1 MEQPRRITAREFG
14 AMLAAD
20 VFDEEHARV
29 ELLDG
34 LIYSLA
40 PPEGNPHRRTINKL
54 NRLLTT
60 RFAEPDVVQVQS
72 SLHLGTF
79 DVPAPDFVIF
89 RATDDYDEY
98 ADRNQVVLVIEV
110 AVSSLR
116 HDRVRK
122 APLFARYGM
131 AEYWIVNVLRREVEV
146 YTGAA
151 DGTYRSLRT
160 FMAGESIE
168 PPVVPGEP
176 LTPADFIVD

>member
-1 MEQPRRITAREFG
+1 MEQPRRITAREFSS
-14 AMLAAD
+14 MLAAD
-20 VFDEEHARV
+20 IFEEENARV

-34 LIYSLA
+34 QIYSLA

-60 RFAEPDVVQVQS
+60 RFSEPDVVQVQS

-79 DVPAPDFVIF
+79 DVPSPDFVVF

-98 ADRNQVVLVIEV
+98 ADRTQVVLVIEV

-116 HDRVRK
+116 RDRALK

-151 DGTYRSLRT
+151 DGAYRSLQT
-160 FMAGESIE
+160 FTVGERIE
-168 PPVVPGEP
+168 ASVLPGEP
-176 LTPADFIVD
+176 VTPADFIVD